1 MKLGL
6 ILVVGCMADVS
17 HISPPLSPAKDEKF
31 MGKDYPDDLRPG
43 VHHFRRYDWDHPYP
57 IVQDGAAFEK
67 DFVKDENS
75 DNGYWDAQHRYDTLR
90 SQIAQ
95 QKAKVDDYKNRIE
108 AMGGNIDAIEA
119 QEAKLEA
126 AAKAAEG
133 KADGLKG
140 TADGENA
147 RTAGIKS
154 DEAKAAGMT
163 QEEMDQLA
171 RCEAE
176 LKKVEDKLKELL
188 NKAGT
193 SISDAEKAE
202 LELKKSAMEA
212 ELKQM
217 SEAELESKLAE
228 EKAEWEA
235 ATKAYQAQLALVQ
248 QTEDA
253 MNAAAEKLRQ
263 FREKEKAA
271 ASGMSLKAHKSAAQG
286 VPVSVAGIIAVGAT
300 MMSM

>member
-1 MKLGL
+1 
-6 ILVVGCMADVS
+6 
-17 HISPPLSPAKDEKF
+17 
-31 MGKDYPDDLRPG
+31 
-43 VHHFRRYDWDHPYP
+43 
-57 IVQDGAAFEK
+57 
-67 DFVKDENS
+67 
-75 DNGYWDAQHRYDTLR
+75 
-90 SQIAQ
+90 
-95 QKAKVDDYKNRIE
+95 
-108 AMGGNIDAIEA
+108 MGGNIDAIEA

-126 AAKAAEG
+126 DAKAAEA
-133 KADGLKG
+133 KADALKG
-140 TADGENA
+140 NADGENA
-147 RTAGIKS
+147 KTSGIKS

-176 LKKVEDKLKELL
+176 LKKVEDKLKGLL

-202 LELKKSAMEA
+202 LELKKAAMEA

-271 ASGMSLKAHKSAAQG
+271 ATGMSLKAHKSAAHG
-286 VPVSVAGIIAVGAT
+286 VPTSIAGIIAIGAT
-300 MMSM
+300 MMS

>member
-6 ILVVGCMADVS
+6 ALIVGCAADVT
-17 HISPPLSPAKDEKF
+17 HINPPLSPTKDEKF

-57 IVQDGAAFEK
+57 IVQDGASFEK
-67 DFVKDENS
+67 DFVKDETG
-75 DNGYWDAQHRYDTLR
+75 DNGYWEAQHKYDTLR

-95 QKAKVDDYKNRIE
+95 KKAKIEDYKNRIE
-108 AMGGNIDAIEA
+108 AMGGNIDALEA
-119 QEAKLEA
+119 KEAKLEA
-126 AAKAAEG
+126 DAKNAEAR
-133 KADGLKG
+133 ADGLKG
-140 TADGENA
+140 DADGKNG
-147 RTAGIKS
+147 RVAGIKS

-188 NKAGT
+188 KKAGT

-202 LELKKSAMEA
+202 LELKKAAMEA

-235 ATKAYQAQLALVQ
+235 ATKAYEAQLALVK

-271 ASGMSLKAHKSAAQG
+271 ASGVSLKAQKSSAVKAGAAG
-286 VPVSVAGIIAVGAT
+286 VMVAGAAILST
-300 MMSM
+300 L